1 MNKINNKKHKLMILN
16 LKIKKMN
23 SYNNFIGNKWINNK
37 MMSKIQKYNKNN
49 IKKRYMMYLYNNYKL
64 KLKV

>member
-23 SYNNFIGNKWINNK
+23 RYNNFIGNKWINNK

-49 IKKRYMMYLYNNYKL
+49 IKKRYMMYLYNYYKL
-64 KLKV
+64 KLRV

>member
-23 SYNNFIGNKWINNK
+23 SYNNFIGNK
-37 MMSKIQKYNKNN
+37 
-49 IKKRYMMYLYNNYKL
+49 
-64 KLKV
+64 

>member
-49 IKKRYMMYLYNNYKL
+49 IKKRYMMYLYNYYKL